1 MPWYL
6 WFLTGLVA
14 GVVVGYLL
22 LALALAARDGEW

>member
-6 WFLTGLVA
+6 WLLTGLVA

-22 LALALAARDGEW
+22 LALALGASDGDL